1 MTLTLRHSIYSP
13 WKVRQM
19 KMPIKQFSTLTGVS
33 VRTLHYYDEIGLLK
47 PEAVDEHNGYR
58 YYGEESLKR
67 LSEILFYRE
76 LDFSLKSIS
85 EILLLPNYDRKA
97 ALQGQKELLILKR
110 NRLDRL
116 IAALD
121 DAEKGRIEM
130 NVFDNSEYEKARNE
144 YKEEAEKRWGKT
156 DEYRQFNEK
165 TKDYGNEKWSEVND
179 GMNEIFRRFS
189 ELNEGGCSPDS
200 EEAIKTA
207 EALQSFIT
215 ENYYDCNKQ
224 ILSCLG
230 QMYVSDERFKN
241 NIDKHGEGTAD
252 FAAQAIEAYCG

>member
-1 MTLTLRHSIYSP
+1 
-13 WKVRQM
+13 M
-19 KMPIKQFSTLTGVS
+19 KMQVKQFSSLTGVS

-47 PEAVDEHNGYR
+47 PETVDEHNGYR

-85 EILLLPNYDRKA
+85 ELLLLPNYDRQK
-97 ALQGQKELLILKR
+97 ALQGQRELLILKR
-110 NRLDRL
+110 NRLNRL

-121 DAEKGRIEM
+121 DAGKGMITM
-130 NVFDNSEYEKARNE
+130 NVFDNSEYEKAKNE
-144 YKEEAEKRWGKT
+144 YKKEAEKRWGKT
-156 DEYRQFNEK
+156 GEYREYGEK
-165 TKDYGNEKWSEVND
+165 TKDYGDEKWQEADD
-179 GMNEIFRRFS
+179 GMNGIFRRFS
-189 ELNEGGCSPDS
+189 KLKKEGFAPDS
-200 EEAIKTA
+200 DEAKNTA

-215 ENYYDCNKQ
+215 ENYYTCTKQ

-230 QMYVSDERFKN
+230 QMYVGDERFKK

-252 FAAQAIEAYCG
+252 FAAKAIKAYCG